1 MYLQY
6 YAMILNRAGRTSRTS
21 LTSLTSLDSRFIIY
35 VMTFAM
41 KIKCYCISLRNC
53 GIFGYHIE
61 TSDYI
66 AIIVK
71 TKNNAITRSKWE

>member
-1 MYLQY
+1 MTVVNN
-6 YAMILNRAGRTSRTS
+6 ISRLRGVS
-21 LTSLTSLDSRFIIY
+21 SFIID
-35 VMTFAM
+35 VMTFAV
-41 KIKCYCISLRNC
+41 KIKCYGISLGNC

-71 TKNNAITRSKWE
+71 TQNNAITRSKWK

>member
-1 MYLQY
+1 MTVVNN
-6 YAMILNRAGRTSRTS
+6 I
-21 LTSLTSLDSRFIIY
+21 SRFRGVSSFIID
-35 VMTFAM
+35 VMTFAV
-41 KIKCYCISLRNC
+41 KIKCYGISLGNC

-71 TKNNAITRSKWE
+71 TQNNAITRSKWK

>member
-6 YAMILNRAGRTSRTS
+6 YAMTVVNNISRLRGFRGVS
-21 LTSLTSLDSRFIIY
+21 SFIID
-35 VMTFAM
+35 VMTFAV
-41 KIKCYCISLRNC
+41 KIKCYGISLGNC

-71 TKNNAITRSKWE
+71 TQNNAITRSKWE

>member
-1 MYLQY
+1 MT
-6 YAMILNRAGRTSRTS
+6 LNRASRAS
-21 LTSLTSLDSRFIIY
+21 CVSRASGFIIY
-35 VMTFAM
+35 VMTFAV
-41 KIKCYCISLRNC
+41 KIKCYGISLGNC

-71 TKNNAITRSKWE
+71 TQNNAITRSKWE